1 MCLALTGC
9 GTKITIKEKAELN
22 EVKGVSMTIKKD
34 TLTRKGATI
43 VITDL
48 SGNDNTYGEEYRIDK
63 KENGSWQVLEV
74 VVDGNYAFTSI
85 GYYVNKN
92 KKLQLDMDWEW
103 LYGSLKDGE
112 YRIVKSVTD
121 NGEEKFFSVEF
132 TIS

>member
-63 KENGSWQVLEV
+63 KENGSWQELEV